1 MRSRNWSRTLTE
13 RSGGNGAVAVFMA
26 CYDCFFV
33 QSMPRASKQQA
44 RYAVGR
50 CLMSWSS
57 NDVTQQGSRPKT
69 KLAILWSLMLLY
81 KMCDNQNYGVT
92 YMKFLLA
99 FSLLIPSVVFA
110 SSSKFQQVEQDVKA
124 IEVSLSAR
132 IGVSV
137 LDTQNGEY
145 WDYNGNQRFPLT
157 STFKT
162 IACAKLLYDAE
173 QGKVNPNSTVE
184 IKKADLVTYSPVIE
198 KQVGQAITLDDACF
212 ATMTTSDNTAAN
224 IILSA
229 VGGPKG
235 VTDFLRQI
243 GDKETRLDR
252 IEPDLNE
259 GKLGDLRDTTTPKA
273 IASTLN
279 KFLFGSALSEMNQ
292 KKLESWM
299 VNNQVT
305 GNLLRSV
312 LPAGWNIADRSGAGG
327 FGARSITA
335 VVWSEHQ
342 APIIV
347 SIYLAQTQASMAERN
362 DAIVKIGHS
371 IFDVYTSQS
380 R

>member
-1 MRSRNWSRTLTE
+1 
-13 RSGGNGAVAVFMA
+13 
-26 CYDCFFV
+26 
-33 QSMPRASKQQA
+33 
-44 RYAVGR
+44 
-50 CLMSWSS
+50 
-57 NDVTQQGSRPKT
+57 
-69 KLAILWSLMLLY
+69 MLLY

-259 GKLGDLRDTTTPKA
+259 GKLGDLRDTKTPKA
-273 IASTLN
+273 IASTL
-279 KFLFGSALSEMNQ
+279 
-292 KKLESWM
+292 
-299 VNNQVT
+299 NNQVT

>member
-1 MRSRNWSRTLTE
+1 MT
-13 RSGGNGAVAVFMA
+13 
-26 CYDCFFV
+26 
-33 QSMPRASKQQA
+33 KQVDTF
-44 RYAVGR
+44 R
-50 CLMSWSS
+50 
-57 NDVTQQGSRPKT
+57 
-69 KLAILWSLMLLY
+69 
-81 KMCDNQNYGVT
+81 T
-92 YMKFLLA
+92 YMKFLLI
-99 FSLLIPSVVFA
+99 FSLLIPSAAFA
-110 SSSKFQQVEQDVKA
+110 NSSKFQQVEREA
-124 IEVSLSAR
+124 RTIEATLSAR
-132 IGVSV
+132 IGFSV

-145 WDYNGNQRFPLT
+145 WDYNGNERFPLT

-162 IACAKLLYDAE
+162 IACAKLLYDSE
-173 QGKVNPNSTVE
+173 QGKINPNRTVE
-184 IKKADLVTYSPVIE
+184 IKKTDLVTYSPVIE
-198 KQVGQAITLDDACF
+198 KYVGQAITLDDACF

-224 IILSA
+224 IIISA
-229 VGGPKG
+229 VGGTES

-252 IEPDLNE
+252 IEPELNE

-279 KFLFGSALSEMNQ
+279 ELLFGSALSQMSQ

-312 LPAGWNIADRSGAGG
+312 LPEGWNIADRSGAGG

-342 APIIV
+342 SPIII
-347 SIYLAQTQASMAERN
+347 SIYIAQTDASMADRN
-362 DAIVKIGHS
+362 DAIVKIGRS
-371 IFDVYTSQS
+371 IFKAYTSQS

>member
-1 MRSRNWSRTLTE
+1 
-13 RSGGNGAVAVFMA
+13 
-26 CYDCFFV
+26 
-33 QSMPRASKQQA
+33 
-44 RYAVGR
+44 
-50 CLMSWSS
+50 
-57 NDVTQQGSRPKT
+57 
-69 KLAILWSLMLLY
+69 
-81 KMCDNQNYGVT
+81 
-92 YMKFLLA
+92 MKFLLA

-110 SSSKFQQVEQDVKA
+110 SSSKFQKVEQEIQA
-124 IEVSLSAR
+124 IEASLSAR
-132 IGVSV
+132 IGASV
-137 LDTQNGEY
+137 LDAQNGEY

-162 IACAKLLYDAE
+162 IACAKFLYDAE
-173 QGKVNPNSTVE
+173 QGKINPYSTVE
-184 IKKADLVTYSPVIE
+184 IKKANLVTHSPVIE
-198 KQVGQAITLDDACF
+198 KQVGQAITLDYACF

-224 IILSA
+224 IIISA
-229 VGGPKG
+229 LGGPKN
-235 VTDFLRQI
+235 VTNFLRQI

-252 IEPDLNE
+252 IEPELNE

-273 IASTLN
+273 IANTLN
-279 KFLFGSALSEMNQ
+279 KLLFGSALSKMSQ

-342 APIIV
+342 SPIIV
-347 SIYLAQTQASMAERN
+347 SIYLAQTEASMAARN
-362 DAIVKIGHS
+362 DAIVRIGRA
-371 IFDVYTSQS
+371 IFEVYTSQS

>member
-1 MRSRNWSRTLTE
+1 
-13 RSGGNGAVAVFMA
+13 
-26 CYDCFFV
+26 
-33 QSMPRASKQQA
+33 
-44 RYAVGR
+44 
-50 CLMSWSS
+50 
-57 NDVTQQGSRPKT
+57 
-69 KLAILWSLMLLY
+69 MLLY

-92 YMKFLLA
+92 YMKFLLV
-99 FSLLIPSVVFA
+99 FSLLISSVVFA

>member
-1 MRSRNWSRTLTE
+1 M
-13 RSGGNGAVAVFMA
+13 
-26 CYDCFFV
+26 
-33 QSMPRASKQQA
+33 
-44 RYAVGR
+44 
-50 CLMSWSS
+50 
-57 NDVTQQGSRPKT
+57 
-69 KLAILWSLMLLY
+69 
-81 KMCDNQNYGVT
+81 
-92 YMKFLLA
+92 
-99 FSLLIPSVVFA
+99 VFA

-243 GDKETRLDR
+243 GDKEL
-252 IEPDLNE
+252 
-259 GKLGDLRDTTTPKA
+259 
-273 IASTLN
+273 
-279 KFLFGSALSEMNQ
+279 
-292 KKLESWM
+292 
-299 VNNQVT
+299 V
-305 GNLLRSV
+305 
-312 LPAGWNIADRSGAGG
+312 
-327 FGARSITA
+327 
-335 VVWSEHQ
+335 
-342 APIIV
+342 
-347 SIYLAQTQASMAERN
+347 
-362 DAIVKIGHS
+362 
-371 IFDVYTSQS
+371 
-380 R
+380 

>member
-1 MRSRNWSRTLTE
+1 
-13 RSGGNGAVAVFMA
+13 
-26 CYDCFFV
+26 
-33 QSMPRASKQQA
+33 
-44 RYAVGR
+44 
-50 CLMSWSS
+50 
-57 NDVTQQGSRPKT
+57 
-69 KLAILWSLMLLY
+69 
-81 KMCDNQNYGVT
+81 
-92 YMKFLLA
+92 
-99 FSLLIPSVVFA
+99 
-110 SSSKFQQVEQDVKA
+110 
-124 IEVSLSAR
+124 
-132 IGVSV
+132 
-137 LDTQNGEY
+137 
-145 WDYNGNQRFPLT
+145 
-157 STFKT
+157 
-162 IACAKLLYDAE
+162 
-173 QGKVNPNSTVE
+173 
-184 IKKADLVTYSPVIE
+184 

-229 VGGPKG
+229 VGGSKG

-259 GKLGDLRDTTTPKA
+259 GKLGDLRDTTTPNA
-273 IASTLN
+273 IVNTLN
-279 KFLFGSALSEMNQ
+279 ELLFGSTLSQDGQ
-292 KKLESWM
+292 KKLEYWM

-312 LPAGWNIADRSGAGG
+312 LPEGWNIADRSGAGG

-362 DAIVKIGHS
+362 DAIVKIGRS
-371 IFDVYTSQS
+371 IFEIYSSQS

>member
-1 MRSRNWSRTLTE
+1 
-13 RSGGNGAVAVFMA
+13 
-26 CYDCFFV
+26 
-33 QSMPRASKQQA
+33 
-44 RYAVGR
+44 
-50 CLMSWSS
+50 
-57 NDVTQQGSRPKT
+57 
-69 KLAILWSLMLLY
+69 
-81 KMCDNQNYGVT
+81 
-92 YMKFLLA
+92 MKFLLV
-99 FSLLIPSVVFA
+99 FLILIPSVVFA
-110 SSSKFQQVEQDVKA
+110 SSSKFQRVAQDVKA
-124 IEVSLSAR
+124 IGTSLSAR
-132 IGVSV
+132 IGISV

-173 QGKVNPNSTVE
+173 QEKVNPSSTFE
-184 IKKADLVTYSPVIE
+184 IKKTDLVAYSPVVE

-229 VGGPKG
+229 VGGPEG

-252 IEPDLNE
+252 IEPELNE
-259 GKLGDLRDTTTPKA
+259 AKLDDLRDTTTPKA

-279 KFLFGSALSEMNQ
+279 KLLFGSVLSETNQ

-312 LPAGWNIADRSGAGG
+312 LPVGWNIADRSGAGG

-335 VVWSEHQ
+335 FVWSEHQ
-342 APIIV
+342 SPIIV
-347 SIYLAQTQASMAERN
+347 SIYLAQTEASMADRN
-362 DAIVKIGHS
+362 DAIVKIGRS